1 VPASIHGPDID
12 WSLDSGHGIVQV
24 KDSKSTEWNKDLIGL
39 KVGTFSLC
47 AVVKGVRGC
56 LNGTVTP

>member
-1 VPASIHGPDID
+1 MSVF
-12 WSLDSGHGIVQV
+12 
-24 KDSKSTEWNKDLIGL
+24 NKDLIGL

-47 AVVKGVRGC
+47 ATVRDVKGC